1 MRLLYYSSSSAPT
14 SSPASPVQTPPPLPT
29 FTSLSPT
36 TNAAAMGS
44 DDPGKQ
50 TTALTSAT
58 TTQVGPVRSP
68 AADATPFTA
77 TTGDEQKQLPVEKS
91 EAASKTPVEVSAPVE
106 EVTEEKSNAGT
117 STIPAAVEKASDERS
132 SAVSA
137 PALAA
142 REQPSEEAATDPFSC

>member
-1 MRLLYYSSSSAPT
+1 
-14 SSPASPVQTPPPLPT
+14 
-29 FTSLSPT
+29 
-36 TNAAAMGS
+36 MGS

-117 STIPAAVEKASDERS
+117 STIPAAVEKASDERYTQDG
-132 SAVSA
+132 VTERV
-137 PALAA
+137 
-142 REQPSEEAATDPFSC
+142 RETERERVRDRPKTR